1 MNRQV
6 RVLRAGLMTTVQDLG
21 RPATRHWGVPVG
33 GAMDQLSH
41 RLANRLV
48 GNSDTAATLEM
59 TLTGDVLQWEQDAV
73 IAITGASLRAV
84 MESDNRPEKLLMPGR
99 PWFVPAGSRIQFGT
113 VQRGCRSYLAVS
125 GGWDVPIVLGSR
137 STLQRSQLGGHCGRA
152 LRAGDI
158 LTYADAPESLT
169 SRISASRSDTAEN
182 SNWYVQ
188 LFHPPAATGTVL
200 RFLPGTHFPRLT
212 NESQKV
218 MQQSEF
224 AVRMESDRMGY
235 RLHGLPLRFSES
247 LQIRSEAVIPGTL
260 QLPPDGQLLLLMA
273 DCAPTGGYPRVGH
286 IISADL
292 PLAAQLKPGDRF
304 SLCEVSLL
312 EAQEALRLQEQQL
325 AAAVHLA
332 RLNSGV

>member
-1 MNRQV
+1 MSRQV

-21 RPATRHWGVPVG
+21 RPATRHLGLPLG

-48 GNSDTAATLEM
+48 GNSDNAATLEM

-73 IAITGASLRAV
+73 IAIAGASLRAV
-84 MESDNRPEKLLMPGR
+84 MESDNSPETPLMPGR

-113 VQRGCRSYLAVS
+113 VQRGCRSYVAIS

-137 STLQRSQLGGHCGRA
+137 ATLQRSQLGGHCGRA

-158 LTYADAPESLT
+158 LPYADAPESLT
-169 SRISASRSDTAEN
+169 SRISATRSDTAKN

-188 LFHPPAATGTVL
+188 LFQPPAATGTVL

-212 NESQKV
+212 NESQDV

-224 AVRMESDRMGY
+224 ALRMESDRMGY
-235 RLHGLPLRFSES
+235 RLHGSPLRFSES

-260 QLPPDGQLLLLMA
+260 QLPPDGQPLLLMA

-286 IISADL
+286 VISADL

-312 EAQEALRLQEQQL
+312 EAQAALRLQEQQL
-325 AAAVHLA
+325 AAAVRLA
-332 RLNSGV
+332 SLNSDD